1 MRTSDDQNFSQKLQD
16 DPAAYHEF
24 RLQIERQLAG
34 SFEGLWAHSE
44 AAKRFTSSAE
54 SHMRS
59 KICDPATLE
68 ALLPTTYKA
77 GCRRFTPA
85 DRYMDALNQPNVEL
99 IAQPIDRVEG
109 NMVYTRDGKSRRYDA
124 IVCGTGFEPYAPRFP
139 IIGRGGIQLSDVWSD
154 EGGYQSYLAATVADF
169 PNFFGE
175 NTRSSG

>member
-1 MRTSDDQNFSQKLQD
+1 MRALDDQNFSQKLQD
-16 DPAAYHEF
+16 DHASYQEF

-59 KICDPATLE
+59 KIRDPATLE
-68 ALLPTTYKA
+68 ALLPTAYKA

-99 IAQPIDRVEG
+99 IAQPIERVEG
-109 NMVYTRDGKSRRYDA
+109 HMVYTRDGKSRQYDA

-139 IIGRGGIQLSDVWSD
+139 ITGRRGLQLSDVWSD
-154 EGGYQSYLAATVADF
+154 DGGYESYLAASVADF

-175 NTRSSG
+175 